1 MSEEMDWSKK
11 LEEEYR
17 QLQESIK
24 KPNILLAGATGAG
37 KSSLVNMIFG
47 EELAAVG
54 IGKPVTKQIDVYED
68 NEIDVRIFD
77 SKGYEL
83 GEAADK
89 EFYESVVHLA
99 KITNSPEKA
108 IHLIWYCIDC
118 SGHKVTDY
126 DEKAIEIFS
135 KAGIPIAIVL
145 TKADLVS
152 DEEVIALKKAL
163 PDSAISNT
171 FETTIDPDC
180 QEYNQVEKLI
190 DWSIEHLDESLRQS
204 FIRSQNASLHT
215 KWEKAHKMVITHTAI
230 AGGVGAASIPFA
242 DAPILAS
249 NEIGLLVR
257 ILYLYN
263 LCSLKDFLKSSGI
276 PALLARFLTTAGKQL
291 VKSILKT
298 IAPGATNVV
307 SAAVAAAITFAFGEA
322 TSTLAY
328 QISKARLNGNNDE
341 ASKMIKD
348 FWPLLTELINRYIS
362 EGRKTKDD
370 YTEENM

>member
-108 IHLIWYCIDC
+108 IQI
-118 SGHKVTDY
+118 G
-126 DEKAIEIFS
+126 
-135 KAGIPIAIVL
+135 
-145 TKADLVS
+145 
-152 DEEVIALKKAL
+152 
-163 PDSAISNT
+163 
-171 FETTIDPDC
+171 
-180 QEYNQVEKLI
+180 
-190 DWSIEHLDESLRQS
+190 R
-204 FIRSQNASLHT
+204 
-215 KWEKAHKMVITHTAI
+215 AHV
-230 AGGVGAASIPFA
+230 
-242 DAPILAS
+242 
-249 NEIGLLVR
+249 
-257 ILYLYN
+257 
-263 LCSLKDFLKSSGI
+263 
-276 PALLARFLTTAGKQL
+276 
-291 VKSILKT
+291 
-298 IAPGATNVV
+298 
-307 SAAVAAAITFAFGEA
+307 
-322 TSTLAY
+322 
-328 QISKARLNGNNDE
+328 
-341 ASKMIKD
+341 
-348 FWPLLTELINRYIS
+348 
-362 EGRKTKDD
+362 
-370 YTEENM
+370 